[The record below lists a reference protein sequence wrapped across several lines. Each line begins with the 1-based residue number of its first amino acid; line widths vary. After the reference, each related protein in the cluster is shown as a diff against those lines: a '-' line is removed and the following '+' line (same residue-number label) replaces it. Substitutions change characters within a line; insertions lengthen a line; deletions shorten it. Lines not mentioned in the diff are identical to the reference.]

1 MMRAVRRVSLAVG
14 LMMTA
19 AIMAAGSVS
28 HTVWAQGQSQ
38 LPSFVDERRLPQNGS
53 DASTDRQS
61 EDASKRQ
68 QAEEEAARKAAEEA
82 ARNKA
87 AEDERAR
94 LAAEAA
100 RKAAEEDAARNKAA
114 EEERAR
120 QAADEAA
127 RKAAEEEAARN
138 KAAEDERARK
148 AAEAARKTAEE
159 EAARKE
165 AARKKSEQ
173 EERARQAAEAARKAA
188 EEDAARAKA
197 AEVERARQAAEAAR
211 KAAEE
216 EAARKEAAR
225 HAAEAARKAAAEE
238 AARKEAARK
247 KADEEQRARQTS
259 EPRSRSAA
267 DDLAQR
273 MSSSGACKDV
283 QLSTQAQPAGRF
295 EIKLHSNCLAGR
307 QIKIVYAAHEFVR
320 TIDNAGNMSFLLDLF
335 EGAAPL
341 ALKFDDGS
349 TTNINVTGVSFAQI
363 SKVAV
368 IWSTPVNL
376 DLHAFEYLA
385 PQNGP
390 GHVWSKAPASLETA
404 MTAAKEGSRGR
415 GFLSTSDT
423 GEDAGTHVEV
433 YTFLHN
439 KSQRQGV
446 ITLKIDYET
455 RGDTPSGEHCG
466 NGPLAEIEA
475 LVVRLRPGGTVE
487 KELVRLGA
495 APCGE
500 QLPQSKRFNSDMLSD
515 LLARG

>member
-1 MMRAVRRVSLAVG
+1 MRAVRRVSLAVG

-38 LPSFVDERRLPQNGS
+38 LPSFVDERRLPQNGQ
-53 DASTDRQS
+53 DASTDRQP

-87 AEDERAR
+87 AEVERAR
-94 LAAEAA
+94 LATEAA

-148 AAEAARKTAEE
+148 SAEAARKTAEE

-173 EERARQAAEAARKAA
+173 EERARQAAEAARKT
-188 EEDAARAKA
+188 
-197 AEVERARQAAEAAR
+197 
-211 KAAEE
+211 AEE

-225 HAAEAARKAAAEE
+225 QAAEAARKA
-238 AARKEAARK
+238 AARK

-320 TIDNAGNMSFLLDLF
+320 TIDNAGNMTFLLDLF

-500 QLPQSKRFNSDMLSD
+500 QLPQSKRFNSDMLGD

>member
-38 LPSFVDERRLPQNGS
+38 LPSFVDERRLPQNGQ
-53 DASTDRQS
+53 DASTDRQP

-87 AEDERAR
+87 AEVERAR
-94 LAAEAA
+94 LATEAA

-148 AAEAARKTAEE
+148 SAEAARKTAEE

-173 EERARQAAEAARKAA
+173 EERARQAAEAARKT
-188 EEDAARAKA
+188 
-197 AEVERARQAAEAAR
+197 
-211 KAAEE
+211 AEE

-225 HAAEAARKAAAEE
+225 QAAEAARKA
-238 AARKEAARK
+238 AARK

-320 TIDNAGNMSFLLDLF
+320 TIDNAGNMTFLLDLF

-500 QLPQSKRFNSDMLSD
+500 QLPQSKRFNSDMLGD

>member
-1 MMRAVRRVSLAVG
+1 MRAVRRVSLAVG

-38 LPSFVDERRLPQNGS
+38 LPSFVDERRLPQNGQ
-53 DASTDRQS
+53 DASTDRQP

-87 AEDERAR
+87 AEVERAR
-94 LAAEAA
+94 LATEAA
-100 RKAAEEDAARNKAA
+100 HKAAEEDAARNKAA

-148 AAEAARKTAEE
+148 SAEAARKTAEE

-173 EERARQAAEAARKAA
+173 EERARQAAEAARKT
-188 EEDAARAKA
+188 
-197 AEVERARQAAEAAR
+197 
-211 KAAEE
+211 AEE

-225 HAAEAARKAAAEE
+225 QAAEAARKAAAEE

-320 TIDNAGNMSFLLDLF
+320 TIDNAGNMTFLLDLF

-487 KELVRLGA
+487 NELVRLGA

-500 QLPQSKRFNSDMLSD
+500 QLPQSKRFNSDMLGD